1 MERVVAK
8 RVLDTGAPR
17 CNLEP
22 PRSGGVARNASN
34 VHSRC
39 GLFQSA
45 NPGSSLRR
53 ELEDFRRLRSLVRL
67 AAWPW
72 SCGLGTGTVTA
83 LAFGILQFL
92 VVSGVTA
99 FQPAVHLVANR

>member
-1 MERVVAK
+1 MRLAAEARMRQK
-8 RVLDTGAPR
+8 SLSPLG
-17 CNLEP
+17 LENKNHCL
-22 PRSGGVARNASN
+22 RHWRWVARNASN

-99 FQPAVHLVANR
+99 FQPAV